1 MNRDTCFLMGI
12 TFCSFVIAGGYLMML
27 YQHKSAESVA
37 LSQTQQKVQQ
47 PTVLQMNQ
55 LPATNSTP
63 PEAFTPEQQAAI
75 GQIAADYLRDHPDL
89 LVEMSE
95 KLQQREHDAEQ
106 RQALDAVL
114 AQQKVLLDAEQAPT
128 VRPDGDV
135 TLIQFFDYQCIWCS
149 RMAPVVEAV
158 MDKDAALRVAFR
170 EYPIFGERWPRSREA
185 AIRGVS
191 IWRQQG
197 ADAYARYH
205 HALFKT
211 GHAEGQLTQA
221 DIWQATQLAGADA
234 QNVGSTVSG
243 IGAEIDLKGNA
254 VLASELG
261 ISGTPAFIVMPT
273 ENASADTTS
282 VMYGAVDAPTL
293 QAAIAKARGKTA
305 GKADK

>member
-1 MNRDTCFLMGI
+1 MNIKTTAQSVM
-12 TFCSFVIAGGYLMML
+12 V
-27 YQHKSAESVA
+27 SVA
-37 LSQTQQKVQQ
+37 AALLS
-47 PTVLQMNQ
+47 Q
-55 LPATNSTP
+55 LPAHASP
-63 PEAFTPEQQAAI
+63 GAASFTPEQQAAI

-106 RQALDAVL
+106 RQALEAVL
-114 AQQKVLLDAEQAPT
+114 ANKKSLLNADEAPT

-170 EYPIFGERWPRSREA
+170 EYPIFGERWPLSREA
-185 AIRGVS
+185 AKQGLGV
-191 IWRQQG
+191 WYEKG
-197 ADAYARYH
+197 AEAYGRYH
-205 HALFKT
+205 AALFNT
-211 GHAEGQLTQA
+211 GHAEGQLTQK
-221 DIWQATQLAGADA
+221 DISLAREAAGLLP
-234 QNVGSTVSG
+234 TVSD
-243 IGAEIDLKGNA
+243 ATSEQRNAATIDLASNLA
-254 VLASELG
+254 LASQLG

-273 ENASADTTS
+273 QHANADNTS
-282 VMYGAVDAPTL
+282 VMYGAVDASTL

>member
-1 MNRDTCFLMGI
+1 MNIKKTAPFCMLM
-12 TFCSFVIAGGYLMML
+12 
-27 YQHKSAESVA
+27 VA
-37 LSQTQQKVQQ
+37 AALFT
-47 PTVLQMNQ
+47 Q
-55 LPATNSTP
+55 LPAHASP
-63 PEAFTPEQQAAI
+63 GAASFTPEQQAAI

-95 KLQQREHDAEQ
+95 KLQQRENDAEQ
-106 RQALDAVL
+106 HQALEAVL
-114 AQQKVLLDAEQAPT
+114 ANQKRLLNVDEAPT

-158 MDKDAALRVAFR
+158 MVKDAALRVAFR
-170 EYPIFGERWPRSREA
+170 EYPIFGERWPLSRDA

-221 DIWQATQLAGADA
+221 DIQQATQLAGADV
-234 QNVGSTVSG
+234 QKVGSTVSG
-243 IGAEIDLKGNA
+243 IGAGIDLKGNA
-254 VLASELG
+254 ALAGALG
-261 ISGTPAFIVMPT
+261 INGTPAFVVMPT
-273 ENASADTTS
+273 EGANADNTS
-282 VMYGAVDAPTL
+282 VMYGAVDASTL
-293 QAAIAKARGKTA
+293 QTAIAKARGKTA
-305 GKADK
+305 DKADK

>member
-1 MNRDTCFLMGI
+1 MKIKT
-12 TFCSFVIAGGYLMML
+12 TAQAVVV
-27 YQHKSAESVA
+27 SVA
-37 LSQTQQKVQQ
+37 AALLT
-47 PTVLQMNQ
+47 Q
-55 LPATNSTP
+55 LPAHASPGAAT
-63 PEAFTPEQQAAI
+63 FTPEQQAAI

-95 KLQQREHDAEQ
+95 KLQQRENAAEQ

-114 AQQKVLLDAEQAPT
+114 ANKHMLLNGDAAPT

-170 EYPIFGERWPRSREA
+170 EYPIFGERWPLSRDA

-221 DIWQATQLAGADA
+221 DIRQATQLAGADV
-234 QNVGSTVSG
+234 QKVGSTVSG

-254 VLASELG
+254 VLAGDLG

-273 ENASADTTS
+273 ENANADNTS

>member
-1 MNRDTCFLMGI
+1 MKIKT
-12 TFCSFVIAGGYLMML
+12 TAQAVVV
-27 YQHKSAESVA
+27 SVA
-37 LSQTQQKVQQ
+37 AALLT
-47 PTVLQMNQ
+47 Q
-55 LPATNSTP
+55 LPAHASPGAAT
-63 PEAFTPEQQAAI
+63 FTPEQQAAI

-95 KLQQREHDAEQ
+95 KLQQRENAAEQ

-114 AQQKVLLDAEQAPT
+114 ANKHMLLNGDAAPT

-170 EYPIFGERWPRSREA
+170 EYPIFGERWPLSRDA

-221 DIWQATQLAGADA
+221 DIRQATQLAGADV
-234 QNVGSTVSG
+234 QKVGSTVSG

-254 VLASELG
+254 VLAGDLG
-261 ISGTPAFIVMPT
+261 INGTPAFIVMPT
-273 ENASADTTS
+273 QHANADNTS
-282 VMYGAVDAPTL
+282 VMYGAVDASTL

>member
-1 MNRDTCFLMGI
+1 MKIKT
-12 TFCSFVIAGGYLMML
+12 TVQAVVV
-27 YQHKSAESVA
+27 SVA
-37 LSQTQQKVQQ
+37 TALFT
-47 PTVLQMNQ
+47 Q
-55 LPATNSTP
+55 LPAHASP
-63 PEAFTPEQQAAI
+63 GAVSFTPEQQAAI
-75 GQIAADYLRDHPDL
+75 GQIAADYLREHPDL

-95 KLQQREHDAEQ
+95 KLQQRENAAEQ
-106 RQALDAVL
+106 HQALEAVL
-114 AQQKVLLDAEQAPT
+114 ANQKRLLNAKEAPT

-158 MDKDAALRVAFR
+158 MDKDASLRVAFR
-170 EYPIFGERWPRSREA
+170 EYPIFGERWPLSRDA

-221 DIWQATQLAGADA
+221 DIRQAAQLAGADM
-234 QNVGSTVSG
+234 QNVGSAASDA
-243 IGAEIDLKGNA
+243 GAEIDLKGNA
-254 VLASELG
+254 ALAGALG
-261 ISGTPAFIVMPT
+261 IIGTPAFVVMPT
-273 ENASADTTS
+273 KGANADNTS
-282 VMYGAVDAPTL
+282 VMYGAVDASTL

-305 GKADK
+305 GKAEK

>member
-1 MNRDTCFLMGI
+1 MKIKT
-12 TFCSFVIAGGYLMML
+12 TAQAVVV
-27 YQHKSAESVA
+27 SVA
-37 LSQTQQKVQQ
+37 AALYS
-47 PTVLQMNQ
+47 Q
-55 LPATNSTP
+55 LPAYASP
-63 PEAFTPEQQAAI
+63 AASAFTPEQQAAI

-95 KLQQREHDAEQ
+95 KLQQRENAAEQ

-114 AQQKVLLDAEQAPT
+114 ANKHMLLNGDAAPT

-170 EYPIFGERWPRSREA
+170 EYPIFGERWPLSRDA

-221 DIWQATQLAGADA
+221 DIRQATQLAGADV
-234 QNVGSTVSG
+234 QKVGSTVSG
-243 IGAEIDLKGNA
+243 IGAETDLKGNA
-254 VLASELG
+254 VLAGDLG

-273 ENASADTTS
+273 QHANADNTS
-282 VMYGAVDAPTL
+282 VMYGAVDASTL